1 MTASWATMCRACG
14 ACTGARSGCWR
25 RSVSAPAGLGDTWVP
40 ATSIVWAMTA
50 SWATMCRAGGLRG
63 VRTPTAGQRQHS
75 YGSGRHRRRH
85 PDRAGRAEHCVN
97 RDGPCRRLT
106 RSRILRR
113 RSVLS
118 FPGTIPSVG
127 RGSQER
133 PGAGRPCQPAG
144 DDRCPASAFGRIAP
158 AHAAPAHAAPA
169 HAAPAHAAP
178 AHAARASTCTPI
190 LANGGPSRHRHLPVA
205 QRAGRLCPTPILWSR
220 PRRLGARGRNPIGN
234 LGPQAL
240 TRLGRTPSGLL
251 R

>member
-1 MTASWATMCRACG
+1 
-14 ACTGARSGCWR
+14 
-25 RSVSAPAGLGDTWVP
+25 
-40 ATSIVWAMTA
+40 
-50 SWATMCRAGGLRG
+50 MCRAGGLRG

-85 PDRAGRAEHCVN
+85 PDRAGRAEHCVD

-118 FPGTIPSVG
+118 FPRTIPSVG

-133 PGAGRPCQPAG
+133 PGAGRPCRPAG

-158 AHAAPAHAAPA
+158 AHAA
-169 HAAPAHAAP
+169 
-178 AHAARASTCTPI
+178 RASTGTPI
-190 LANGGPSRHRHLPVA
+190 LANGGAFAPPAPSRGTARRPPLPHPDPVESVA
-205 QRAGRLCPTPILWSR
+205 ATRRPWSESDRLSR
-220 PRRLGARGRNPIGN
+220 PPSADALGEDSQRLASVTRVAPRLVLETAVLRSSGR
-234 LGPQAL
+234 
-240 TRLGRTPSGLL
+240 SGC